1 MSPPRIQP
9 VTPTRAAIVVLI
21 GAVMLLLNN
30 GFIFV
35 GLSIFDPLM
44 LHRLGVRV
52 GHLKIR
58 DSVTFL
64 TVALSAPLMG
74 YMLDRFGPRP
84 VMVAGMSLMAIG
96 MAAYSSATTITEIY
110 AIHVLFGLCLVASG
124 LFANLVLV
132 SMVTDRHRGLAV
144 GFVLASASL
153 GKAVAPKI
161 DVLLLAHVGLRD
173 AFLTVAGASLLVVP
187 AILLCVPRLGSD
199 ARRVTDEAAS
209 PWGVGFAP
217 ALRSPTLWLLGL
229 IAAIGFFSE
238 LGVVANMV
246 LFLDRQRHLGRDTA
260 SLVLFVL
267 FIAVILTQLGAGFLA
282 DRIRG
287 RWVQACPLLL
297 MAAGAVAIL
306 SPSPAMLWTG
316 VLCFGF
322 GWGGT
327 YALLQYL
334 STRLFAGSA
343 IGRILGLIALIEAVG
358 AALGPGMV
366 GLLYD
371 RSGSYVPAFALIA
384 GLLTLAAIAA
394 LFITPAARR

>member
-1 MSPPRIQP
+1 MSTPVEQ
-9 VTPTRAAIVVLI
+9 VTPARAIVVVLI
-21 GAVMLLLNN
+21 SAIMLLLNN

-44 LHRLGVRV
+44 LHRLGVSV

-58 DSVTFL
+58 DSVSFL

-84 VMVAGMSLMAIG
+84 VMVVGMSLMAIG
-96 MAAYSSATTITEIY
+96 MAAYSLATTITEIY
-110 AIHVLFGLCLVASG
+110 LIHFLFGLCLVSSG

-144 GFVLASASL
+144 GFILAAASL
-153 GKAVAPKI
+153 GKAIAPRI
-161 DVLLLAHVGLRD
+161 DVVLLSHFGLRT
-173 AFLTVAGASLLVVP
+173 AFLAVAGASLLVVP
-187 AILLCVPRLGSD
+187 AILLCVPRLGSN
-199 ARRVTDEAAS
+199 ARRVQDQTAP
-209 PWGVGFAP
+209 PWGVSVSV
-217 ALRSPTLWLLGL
+217 ALRGPTVWLLGL

-238 LGVVANMV
+238 LGVVSNMV
-246 LFLDRQRHLGRDTA
+246 LLLDRQRHLGRDTA
-260 SLVLFVL
+260 SAVLFVL

-297 MAAGAVAIL
+297 MVAGTVAML
-306 SPSPAMLWTG
+306 GQTPAMLWTG
-316 VLCFGF
+316 VLCFGL

-343 IGRILGLIALIEAVG
+343 IGRILGLIAQIEAVG
-358 AALGPGMV
+358 AAMGPGGV

-371 RSGSYVPAFALIA
+371 RTGSYVPAFLLVAA
-384 GLLTLAAIAA
+384 LLTLAAVVA